1 MEEYCL
7 VNVEVPAG
15 DKQTKLMD
23 EPFQKAQEP
32 EWSKEALVARKNHNP
47 PSNIHAPHTAQASHR
62 SRSPPRPREPPGDDK
77 RPISVPRS
85 PSVVPILTFPA
96 EDANQAPHLTAVV
109 KAQSRSCRCPLVV
122 EVPAMTSTKMIVIAT
137 AHQDAHTVLLNLRT
151 LQLGANMMGLQNAMI
166 TPIAKPITVTI
177 PTYWQDWDAWG
188 TWGT

>member
-1 MEEYCL
+1 MNRFKKHRNLNGAKKLWLPVKITIHRPTSTLHTRLKRRIAHVPLL
-7 VNVEVPAG
+7 VHGNLLATTKGPSLFQEVQG
-15 DKQTKLMD
+15 
-23 EPFQKAQEP
+23 
-32 EWSKEALVARKNHNP
+32 
-47 PSNIHAPHTAQASHR
+47 
-62 SRSPPRPREPPGDDK
+62 
-77 RPISVPRS
+77 
-85 PSVVPILTFPA
+85 VVPILTFPA